1 MELNYKNYVEIFKAL
16 ADDTRIEIITILS
29 GGERCA
35 CKILENLDITQPT
48 LSYHMKILTDIGL
61 VVGRRRG
68 SWMLYSLN
76 KETFENLQ
84 NKYSD
89 FCSTIST
96 EKVVSYCEE

>member
-1 MELNYKNYVEIFKAL
+1 MELNNKNYVEIFKTL

-76 KETFENLQ
+76 KETFEDLGK
-84 NKYSD
+84 KYDD
-89 FCSTIST
+89 FCSKIST
-96 EKVVSYCEE
+96 EKVVNYCE